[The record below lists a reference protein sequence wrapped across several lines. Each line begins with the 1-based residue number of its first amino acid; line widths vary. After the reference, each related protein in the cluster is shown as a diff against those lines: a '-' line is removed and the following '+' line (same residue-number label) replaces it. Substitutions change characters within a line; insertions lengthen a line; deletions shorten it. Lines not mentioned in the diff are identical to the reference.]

1 MASESTTAMTVEE
14 STARKKSWVAWLQT
28 FSGFISQIIASS
40 ATSTYTMAIALIA
53 ATFGVTAADLAIGT
67 AVYGGALAALSFVW
81 GNLADRI
88 GLRISISVA
97 AAGVGVCFI
106 GVAVFATD
114 VVSLT
119 LLLGCAGAFAGGV
132 NSATLSKSIAV
143 WFHESWRGKGMIL
156 VNMGGN
162 VVNILMGLF
171 APFVLEDGGWQML
184 YQVMGVIYIVVG
196 ILLFLMLRDAPE
208 AIGAI
213 PFGSPKGTLPKIYVK
228 KVKEEVSAEEKA
240 AARAKKNKEMIEALK
255 HPTTWKF
262 GLVYIFWQLQANANR
277 TFMVAAVV
285 AAGAVNGMGWT
296 TADGGALMALF
307 TTGMLFGMPLISF
320 AGDYLPRKWV
330 FGVAMLIDAA
340 CFFGLWIAFGTGD
353 MNMMRVIFPILGFF
367 TGTVGISWV
376 LMAECYPP
384 NMRGTGPGVVS
395 TTGIVGRVGGALL
408 AAWVINTFFAGYT
421 AGYTVFAAVMMLV
434 AGVLAIV
441 LLPMTSGKYGDPLAD
456 KYYKENPS
464 EAPQNYKCKDGTVLN
479 PAEEG

>member
-1 MASESTTAMTVEE
+1 MASEITADTAALEA
-14 STARKKSWVAWLQT
+14 SARKKSWVAWLQT
-28 FSGFISQIIASS
+28 LSGFISQIVASS
-40 ATSTYTMAIALIA
+40 STSTYTMAIALIA
-53 ATFGVTAADLAIGT
+53 ASFGVTAADLAIGT

-81 GNLADRI
+81 GNLADRV
-88 GLRISISVA
+88 GLRISISLA
-97 AAGVGVCFI
+97 AVGIGVCFI
-106 GVAVFATD
+106 LVSMFASD

-119 LLLGCAGAFAGGV
+119 ILLGCAGAFAGGV

-171 APFVLEDGGWQML
+171 APFVLADGGWQAL
-184 YQVMGVIYIVVG
+184 YRTMGIIYIVIG
-196 ILLFLMLRDAPE
+196 IVMFLILRDAPE

-213 PFGSPKGTLPKIYVK
+213 PFGSPKGTLPKVYVK
-228 KVKEEVSAEEKA
+228 KVKEEISAEEKA
-240 AARAKKNKEMIEALK
+240 AMKAKKNKEMLEALK
-255 HPTTWKF
+255 YPTTWKF

-307 TTGMLFGMPLISF
+307 TTGMLFGMPLISL
-320 AGDYLPRKWV
+320 AGDYLPRKLV

-340 CFFGLWIAFGTGD
+340 CFFGLWLAFNSGD
-353 MNMMRVIFPILGFF
+353 MGIMRMIFPVLGFF

-384 NMRGTGPGVVS
+384 NMRGTGAGVVS

-408 AAWVINTFFAGYT
+408 AGWVIGTFFNGYT

-434 AGVLAIV
+434 AGLLAII
-441 LLPMTSGKYGDPLAD
+441 LLPWTSGKFGDPLAD
-456 KYYKENPS
+456 KYYKEHPE
-464 EAPQNYKCKDGTVLN
+464 EAPQNYKCKDGTILN
-479 PAEEG
+479 AVEE